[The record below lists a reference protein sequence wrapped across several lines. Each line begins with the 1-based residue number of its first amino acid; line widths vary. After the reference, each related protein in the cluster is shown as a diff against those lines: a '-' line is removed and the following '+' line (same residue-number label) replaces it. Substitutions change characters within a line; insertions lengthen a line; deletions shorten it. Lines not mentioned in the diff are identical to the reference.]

1 MSWVARG
8 LSRGEQGKTQ
18 LAARDLS
25 HAGRLFEAQGDNVK
39 AQQLRLASQRVEA
52 PVDNGATAQRGHG
65 VDSMLLSVALSAA
78 QALGPIALKALMPM
92 IP

>member
-1 MSWVARG
+1 M
-8 LSRGEQGKTQ
+8 
-18 LAARDLS
+18 
-25 HAGRLFEAQGDNVK
+25 K

-52 PVDNGATAQRGHG
+52 PVDSGAAGEGGNGVG
-65 VDSMLLSVALSAA
+65 SMLLSGALSAA